1 MKSGRTPFN
10 PASNY
15 VVVTGRRHLET
26 NLRPNGRL
34 RPGPWNIRDSWRLY
48 PNVMKRVA
56 RVSLVIMVAATGVGL
71 LPRAGASETRGAA
84 LGPIPTPLISEL
96 LGDPQPKPSSSPSGG
111 GGGGGQDP
119 GDDDSSGGGAD
130 GSRDGNDATDK
141 KRGARQGGKGDGGKR
156 GDRKNLRKARRKK
169 DKNVLPP
176 LDGMPSIPGAYST
189 DQLLTIA
196 GHLRS
201 LGWTAEDVIDR
212 VFPPFIV
219 AGEATWI
226 DTWGAPRYGPG
237 PIVRRHQGQ
246 DVFCDYGDPVL
257 APVSGRLSMSGGGL
271 GGITSRVHLED
282 GSYWYLTHLSDWNLE
297 EFSNG
302 DFVQEGDVVG
312 YCGNSGNALT
322 TPPHVHFGWYQP
334 NGRAKNPMRQ
344 LITWL
349 REAETRAAGLIAQVE
364 SARQKK
370 LPILTAQRRF
380 GDAFAPDRSVLAG
393 AAGESLWASGSAP
406 ESGALALAEA
416 ALQAALAE
424 REFIGDSI
432 APAPTNEGAGADGS
446 LDPQSRLAQ
455 LLDRR
460 FARTEAHD

>member
-1 MKSGRTPFN
+1 MKRAARVTL
-10 PASNY
+10 AM
-15 VVVTGRRHLET
+15 VVV
-26 NLRPNGRL
+26 
-34 RPGPWNIRDSWRLY
+34 
-48 PNVMKRVA
+48 VA
-56 RVSLVIMVAATGVGL
+56 GFGL
-71 LPRAGASETRGAA
+71 LPRAGASESRGVID
-84 LGPIPTPLISEL
+84 PVPTPLISEL
-96 LGDPQPKPSSSPSGG
+96 LGEPEPKPSNSGGGGGDDEPGDDDPSGG
-111 GGGGGQDP
+111 GGSAGP
-119 GDDDSSGGGAD
+119 GDDE
-130 GSRDGNDATDK
+130 TK
-141 KRGARQGGKGDGGKR
+141 KEREARERRERRREKLEGRENGRKGKR
-156 GDRKNLRKARRKK
+156 GKKK

-176 LDGMPSIPGAYST
+176 LDGTPSIPGAYST

-196 GHLRS
+196 AHLRS
-201 LGWTAEDVIDR
+201 LGWSAEEVIAG
-212 VFPPFIV
+212 VFPPFII

-226 DTWGAPRYGPG
+226 DTWGVPRYGPG
-237 PIVRRHQGQ
+237 PIVRRHEGQ

-257 APVSGRLSMSGGGL
+257 APVDGRLSMSDGGL

-282 GSYWYLTHLSDWNLE
+282 GSYWYLTHLSDWNVE

-302 DFVQEGDVVG
+302 DFVEVGDVIG
-312 YCGNSGNALT
+312 YCGNSGNAEV

-344 LITWL
+344 LVEWL
-349 REAETRAAGLIAQVE
+349 RAAETGAAGLIAQVE
-364 SARQKK
+364 SERQKK

-424 REFIGDSI
+424 RDFVREEISLP
-432 APAPTNEGAGADGS
+432 PASEGAGAGPS
-446 LDPQSRLAQ
+446 LDPTSRLAQ

-460 FARTEAHD
+460 FARSESHD